1 MDKKTCSKCNQTLSI
16 DNFAFVHKSQGDWR
30 RGDCM
35 KCNSKYKKTHRET
48 NKKKI
53 AERQK
58 AHYEANKERIS
69 KRAKVYREAN
79 KEKLAERAKAY
90 REANKEKLAERAKA
104 YREANKEK
112 LRDSKKAYCKA
123 KSQERELLRQ
133 KMADQHINVYFKHN
147 KICSKCNQTL
157 PIDNFQFVN
166 KNKDENRRRQCRECY
181 KDHVAHS
188 KGEDHYEQYLKE
200 KSYRLEL
207 HDLQN
212 VGKRRCRVCDEI
224 KDLEYFHTSNSKRVF
239 YNKKSYCKKCA
250 RIKYARPYQQ
260 SERGKSRKR
269 VWDKKYFQKRRK
281 NDPFYRLVQSYRSSC
296 LRAFRS
302 IGEKKNNKSLKL
314 LGLKTWQEL
323 CEHLSKQFQDHPKT
337 AEEMTLDNHGL
348 YGWHIDHIIPLSS
361 AKTEEDIIKLC
372 HYTNLQPLWAEDNLS
387 KSNKILDNEVNI

>member
-1 MDKKTCSKCNQTLSI
+1 MQVNSTKTCSKCNQTLSI

-30 RGDCM
+30 RGDCI
-35 KCNSKYKKTHRET
+35 KCNSKYKKTYREA
-48 NKKKI
+48 NKEKV

-58 AHYEANKERIS
+58 AHYEANKEKILEQQ
-69 KRAKVYREAN
+69 KAYNEAN
-79 KEKLAERAKAY
+79 KDKIAERAKAY
-90 REANKEKLAERAKA
+90 RESNKEKYKAYQKA
-104 YREANKEK
+104 YRESNKEK
-112 LRDSKKAYCKA
+112 IRKTKQVYCKA

-157 PIDNFQFVN
+157 PIDNFELVN
-166 KNKDENRRRQCRECY
+166 KNKDESRRGQCRECRI
-181 KDHVAHS
+181 DHMARS
-188 KGEDHYEQYLKE
+188 KGEDHYEKYLKE
-200 KSYRLEL
+200 KSYRSEL

-224 KDLEYFHTSNSKRVF
+224 KDLECFHTSNSKKVF
-239 YNKKSYCKKCA
+239 YNKKSYCKKCS

-269 VWDKKYFQKRRK
+269 VWDKKYSKKRRR
-281 NDPFYRLVQSYRSSC
+281 NDPFYRLQQSYRSSC

-302 IGEKKNNKSLKL
+302 IGQKKNNSSLQL

-323 CEHLSKQFQDHPKT
+323 AEHLSKQFYDHSET
-337 AEEMTLDNHGL
+337 GEQMTFDNHGL
-348 YGWHIDHIIPLSS
+348 YGWHIDHIIPLST

-387 KSNKILDNEVNI
+387 KGNKVDN